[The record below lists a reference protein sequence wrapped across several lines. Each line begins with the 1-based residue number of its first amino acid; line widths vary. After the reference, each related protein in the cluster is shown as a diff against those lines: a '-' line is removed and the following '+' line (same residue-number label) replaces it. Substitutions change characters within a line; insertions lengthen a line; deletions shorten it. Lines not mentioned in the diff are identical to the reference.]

1 VRRSGFETLLLAGGL
16 LGLGLLGGRAARAR
30 FAGVEVVG
38 PIDTDRLVAREA
50 GMAVGPVTGVTVL
63 RVFGDYECPACRSLE
78 RAAGDTLRALA
89 RRGRIRFVYHHAP
102 LRTHPRGARA
112 AALAYCAQESGS
124 PWVVHAAL
132 FEILPG
138 PDVDLAA
145 RDALGAAVRAGAA
158 GPIDRLAACLASER
172 TASRIAA
179 DRAAAGAIGV
189 TEVPTLIFGDQRLR
203 AGSWRALVR
212 WVTARAAA
220 P

>member
-1 VRRSGFETLLLAGGL
+1 VKRSGFETLVLAGGL
-16 LGLGLLGGRAARAR
+16 LGLGLLGGQVARAR

-50 GMAVGPVTGVTVL
+50 GMAVGPVRGVPVL

-102 LRTHPRGARA
+102 LRTHHRGERA

-132 FEILPG
+132 FESLPG
-138 PDVDLAA
+138 PGIDGAA
-145 RDALGAAVRAGAA
+145 RTALDAAVRTGAA
-158 GPIDRLAACLASER
+158 GPTKGLAACLDSER
-172 TASRIAA
+172 TATRIAA
-179 DRAAAGAIGV
+179 DRAAAGAIGL
-189 TEVPTLIFGDQRLR
+189 TEVPTLIFGDQRVR
-203 AGSWRALVR
+203 ARSWRALVR
-212 WVTARAAA
+212 WVTARSAAS
-220 P
+220 